1 MRHESRG
8 TLAGRPISPRAAD
21 VRPVLARYGRLCPGS
36 NATNAEIVAAWE
48 GVSVKTA
55 ARRILTARRLGF
67 LPDWV
72 LPGRML
78 RPEPVPGIEA

>member
-21 VRPVLARYGRLCPGS
+21 VRRVLALYGPSCPG
-36 NATNAEIVAAWE
+36 ATNAEVLAAWE

>member
-21 VRPVLARYGRLCPGS
+21 VRPVLARYGPAWPGS
-36 NATNAEIVAAWE
+36 TNAEVLAAWE
-48 GVSVKTA
+48 GVSVKMA

-78 RPEPVPGIEA
+78 RPEPVPGIEV